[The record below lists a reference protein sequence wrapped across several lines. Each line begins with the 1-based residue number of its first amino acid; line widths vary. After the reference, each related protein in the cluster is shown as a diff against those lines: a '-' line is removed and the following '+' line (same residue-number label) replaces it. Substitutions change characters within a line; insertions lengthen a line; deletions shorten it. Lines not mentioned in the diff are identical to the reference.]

1 MRQTIT
7 PAATPS
13 TWDPAALYA
22 KALRYIQRMG
32 ELDSDESEY
41 ALWSSLS
48 LEFLARAA
56 LANVTPALLAD
67 TKEGGWSSLY
77 SALGFAPT
85 EERFAPRSIAISE
98 VFKRLSAILPS
109 FAKENANFGIQHT
122 GQRNAELHSGETAF
136 EGVKASS
143 WQPRFY
149 QTCQV
154 LLESMGLTLQD
165 FLGTEE
171 SEVAERLIAAAAD
184 ESAKAVMGDIEAHKV
199 DWGNKPQSERD
210 TLTAQASLWAS
221 RQAGH
226 RVKCPAC
233 ASDALV
239 DGEPVS
245 APSRKLDGDLIVE
258 THEHLPNRFECIA
271 CGLKIA
277 GLSRLAVAA
286 LADRFKKT
294 STYDPAEIYAPDDDY
309 SGYED
314 DNNEY

>member
-1 MRQTIT
+1 
-7 PAATPS
+7 
-13 TWDPAALYA
+13 
-22 KALRYIQRMG
+22 MG

-56 LANVTPALLAD
+56 LANITPALLAD

-77 SALGFAPT
+77 SALGFTPT

-98 VFKRLSAILPS
+98 VFKRLSAISPS
-109 FAKENANFGIQHT
+109 FAKENASFGIQHT
-122 GQRNAELHSGETAF
+122 GQRNAELHSGESAF

-154 LLESMGLTLQD
+154 LLGSMGLTLQD
-165 FLGTEE
+165 FLGREE
-171 SEVAERLIAAAAD
+171 SEVAERLITAAAD
-184 ESAKAVMGDIEAHKV
+184 ESAKVVMGDIEAHKA
-199 DWGNKPQSERD
+199 DWGGKPQSERD
-210 TLTAQASLWAS
+210 TLTAQAALWAS

-226 RVKCPAC
+226 GVKCPSC
-233 ASDALV
+233 ASHALV

-245 APSRKLDGDLIVE
+245 APSRKLDGDFIVE
-258 THEHLPNRFECIA
+258 THEHLPSRFECIA

-277 GLSRLAVAA
+277 GLSRLAVAG

-294 STYDPAEIYAPDDDY
+294 STYDPVEIYAPGDDY
-309 SGYED
+309 SGYEE

>member
-1 MRQTIT
+1 MTRTIT
-7 PAATPS
+7 PTATPA
-13 TWDPAALYA
+13 TWNPEALYA

-56 LANVTPALLAD
+56 LANINPALLAD
-67 TKEGGWSSLY
+67 TKDGWASLY

-85 EERFAPRSIAISE
+85 EERFAPKSIAITE
-98 VFKRLSAILPS
+98 VFKRLNAILPS
-109 FAKENANFGIQHT
+109 FAKENASFGIQHT
-122 GQRNAELHSGETAF
+122 GQRNAELHSGEAAF

-149 QTCQV
+149 QTSQV
-154 LLESMGLTLQD
+154 LLATMGLTLQD
-165 FLGTEE
+165 LLGAEE
-171 SEVAERLIAAAAD
+171 SEVAETLIAAAAD
-184 ESAKAVMGDIEAHKV
+184 ESAKAVIGDIQVHKEA
-199 DWGNKPQSERD
+199 WASTPERD
-210 TLTAQASLWAS
+210 QQVLNAQAALWAS
-221 RQAGH
+221 RQTGH

-233 ASDALV
+233 VSDALV

-245 APSRKLDGDLIVE
+245 APNRKLEGDLIIE
-258 THEHLPNRFECIA
+258 AHEHLPNRFECIA
-271 CGLKIA
+271 CGLKIG
-277 GLSRLAVAA
+277 GLSRLAVAG

-294 STYDPAEIYAPDDDY
+294 STYDPAEIYAPNDDY